1 MPQPRPQHG
10 CTKRLFETPIRNT
23 SPQARSSR
31 ADRSENNVLL
41 AFLMACWRWLTSP
54 PPVAALAPGHP
65 LTRPQVAALP
75 AARPRL
81 VLLAPIHVPW
91 SGRSSPP
98 LA

>member
-1 MPQPRPQHG
+1 MPQPSHKGGR
-10 CTKRLFETPIRNT
+10 KIRLFETPIRNT
-23 SPQARSSR
+23 SPLAASSR

-54 PPVAALAPGHP
+54 PPAAALAPDYP
-65 LTRPQVAALP
+65 LTRPVLAALP
-75 AARPRL
+75 AARPRF

-91 SGRSSPP
+91 SSGSSAP